1 MPKSLNW
8 DLWIGPAQM
17 QNYHPVYHPHDWHY
31 WWDFGNGTLGNMAC
45 HYLDLVYWALK
56 LSYPTAIETVGP
68 AVHPDS
74 TPFWLECHWE
84 FPKRQELPAVEV
96 VWHHGRGCPQPVTD
110 LGVPASDAGVLF
122 VGNDGLLLADYDKHI
137 LLPENQFIDFTRPEP
152 MIADSI
158 GCHRREWFRA
168 CKGNGHAL
176 CDFDYAGP
184 LTETVLL
191 GNIAYRVGGRIEW
204 DPGHMKAI
212 NTEQADRYLRR
223 EYRKG
228 WTL

>member
-1 MPKSLNW
+1 M
-8 DLWIGPAQM
+8 
-17 QNYHPVYHPHDWHY
+17 
-31 WWDFGNGTLGNMAC
+31 
-45 HYLDLVYWALK
+45 
-56 LSYPTAIETVGP
+56 
-68 AVHPDS
+68 
-74 TPFWLECHWE
+74 
-84 FPKRQELPAVEV
+84 
-96 VWHHGRGCPQPVTD
+96 
-110 LGVPASDAGVLF
+110 PASDAGVLF

-158 GCHRREWFRA
+158 GCHRREWFEA